1 MLKSFLAFE
10 GIDGAGKS
18 LQLKHCAKALQEM
31 GVSVVTTCQP
41 SHLAIGKLIRDAL
54 VNKLDFEETTLALL
68 FAADRLEHLKE
79 IESQL
84 TDSLVLTDRYLLSSL
99 AYNASALDKAWIESI
114 NRYATL
120 KPKKTFLF
128 DLDPKIALERIKK
141 NRTTTE
147 HYENLSHLEVI
158 RQHYLDYA
166 KVDESIILID
176 ATKPIT
182 TLTDEIINH
191 ITPYL

>member
-1 MLKSFLAFE
+1 MLKSFFAFE
-10 GIDGAGKS
+10 GIDGASKS

-99 AYNASALDKAWIESI
+99 DKAWIESI

-128 DLDPKIALERIKK
+128 DLDPKIALERIQK

>member
-1 MLKSFLAFE
+1 MLKSFFAFE
-10 GIDGAGKS
+10 GIGGAGKS

-31 GVSVVTTCQP
+31 GVSVVATCQP

>member
-1 MLKSFLAFE
+1 MLKPFCAFE

-18 LQLKHCAKALQEM
+18 LQLEHCAKVLQKM

-41 SHLAIGKLIRDAL
+41 SHLAIGKLIREAL
-54 VNKLDFEETTLALL
+54 ANKLDFDEATLALL

-79 IESQL
+79 IESHL
-84 TDSLVLTDRYLLSSL
+84 RDSLVLTDRYLLSSL
-99 AYNASALDKAWIESI
+99 AYNASILDKTWIETI

-128 DLDPKIALERIKK
+128 DLDPKLALERIKK

-147 HYENLSHLEVI
+147 HYENFKRLEVI
-158 RQHYLDYA
+158 REHYLGYA
-166 KVDESIILID
+166 KTDETIILID
-176 ATKPIT
+176 ATQPIPSIT
-182 TLTDEIINH
+182 EEIIRH
-191 ITPYL
+191 IKPYL

>member
-1 MLKSFLAFE
+1 MLKSFFAFE

-99 AYNASALDKAWIESI
+99 AYNASALDKACIESI
-114 NRYATL
+114 NPHATF
-120 KPKKTFLF
+120 KPKKTLLF
-128 DLDPKIALERIKK
+128 DLDPKIALERIQK

-147 HYENLSHLEVI
+147 HYENLSRLEVI

-182 TLTDEIINH
+182 TLTDEIIEH
-191 ITPYL
+191 IKPYL

>member
-1 MLKSFLAFE
+1 MLKSFFAFE

-54 VNKLDFEETTLALL
+54 VNKLDFEEITLALL

-99 AYNASALDKAWIESI
+99 AYNASALDKSWIESI

-128 DLDPKIALERIKK
+128 DLDPKIALERIQK

-147 HYENLSHLEVI
+147 HYENLSRLEVI

-182 TLTDEIINH
+182 TLTDEIIEH
-191 ITPYL
+191 IKPYL

>member
-1 MLKSFLAFE
+1 MLKSFFAFE

-41 SHLAIGKLIRDAL
+41 SHLPIGKLIRDAL

-128 DLDPKIALERIKK
+128 DLDPKIALERIQK

-182 TLTDEIINH
+182 TLTDEIIEH
-191 ITPYL
+191 IKPYL

>member
-1 MLKSFLAFE
+1 MLKPFFAFE

-18 LQLKHCAKALQEM
+18 LQLEHCAKALQEM
-31 GVSVVTTCQP
+31 GISVVTTCQP
-41 SHLAIGKLIRDAL
+41 SHLAIGKLIREAL
-54 VNKLDFEETTLALL
+54 ANKLEFDEATLALL

-79 IESQL
+79 IESHL
-84 TDSLVLTDRYLLSSL
+84 KDSLVLTDRYLLSSL
-99 AYNASALDKAWIESI
+99 AYNASFLDKTWIESI

-147 HYENLSHLEVI
+147 HYENFKRLEII
-158 RQHYLDYA
+158 REHYLDYA
-166 KVDESIILID
+166 KEDETIILID
-176 ATKPIT
+176 ATKSTSTIT
-182 TLTDEIINH
+182 KEIIVH
-191 ITPYL
+191 IKPYL

>member
-1 MLKSFLAFE
+1 MLKSFFAFE
-10 GIDGAGKS
+10 GIDGACKS
-18 LQLKHCAKALQEM
+18 LQLKHCAIALQEM

-99 AYNASALDKAWIESI
+99 AYNASVLDKAWIESI

-128 DLDPKIALERIKK
+128 DLDPKIALERIQK

-147 HYENLSHLEVI
+147 HYENLSRLEVI

-166 KVDESIILID
+166 KVDESNILID

-182 TLTDEIINH
+182 TLTDEIIEH
-191 ITPYL
+191 IKPYL